1 MKLDKFLQLF
11 VVKEKTFFPLFIQT
25 TENIVKAAHLLVDL
39 TREADPVNRQMLAN
53 RIKECETTGDTFTDH
68 IIEKLIDAYNTPFDR
83 EDIHQLAQDLDT
95 FLDGIRDA
103 AKKFAIYQPVGND
116 EKLTE
121 MALMIL
127 RDAELMDEITKKFEN
142 MRKDIDVI
150 GRLCDAIQETEHSAD
165 DIFTAYMSDLFK
177 GNVDFIELVKK
188 KNIIQT
194 LEETCDDGKDVSET
208 IRTILVKLG

>member
-11 VVKEKTFFPLFIQT
+11 VVKEKTFFPLFVQT
-25 TENIVKAAHLLVDL
+25 TANIVKAANLLVEL
-39 TREADPVNRQMLAN
+39 TRDSDQINRQMLAN
-53 RIKECETTGDTFTDH
+53 RIKECETAGDTFTDH

-95 FLDGIRDA
+95 FLDGIRES
-103 AKKFAIYQPVGND
+103 AKKFAIYQPDGAD
-116 EKLTE
+116 EKLIE

-127 RDAELMDEITKKFEN
+127 RDAELMHEITGKFEN
-142 MRKDIDVI
+142 IRKEGAEL

-177 GNVDFIELVKK
+177 GNIDFIELVKK

-194 LEETCDDGKDVSET
+194 LEDTCNEGKDVSET
-208 IRTILVKLG
+208 VRTILVKMG

>member
-11 VVKEKTFFPLFIQT
+11 VVKEKTFFPLFVQT
-25 TENIVKAAHLLVDL
+25 TANIVKAANLLVEL
-39 TREADPVNRQMLAN
+39 TRDSDQINRQMLAN
-53 RIKECETTGDTFTDH
+53 RIKECETAGDTFTDH

-95 FLDGIRDA
+95 FLDGIRES
-103 AKKFAIYQPVGND
+103 AKKFAIYQPDGAD
-116 EKLTE
+116 EKLIE

-127 RDAELMDEITKKFEN
+127 RDAELMHEITGKFEN
-142 MRKDIDVI
+142 MRKESAEL

-177 GNVDFIELVKK
+177 GNIDFIELVKK

-194 LEETCDDGKDVSET
+194 LEDTCNEGKDVSET
-208 IRTILVKLG
+208 VRTILVKMG